1 MIKITNKEDCCGCA
15 ACEQSCPKHCIS
27 LIEDVEGFWYPQL
40 DVTTCIECG
49 LCKKVCPMLN
59 NKEEKLPIRALV
71 AYNESEEI
79 RLASSSGGIFTLCA
93 KKVIN
98 AGGVVFGAV
107 FDEHFG
113 VRHDYVETI
122 KELSLFQGSKYVQ
135 SRIEDNYYK
144 VKQFL
149 NEKRLVLFS
158 GTPCQIK
165 GLKNYLQKDYSNL
178 FTIDFICHGVPSPTV
193 WQYYLKQTSETLINH
208 FANPTIKSINF
219 RDKSN
224 GWRNYHFTIS
234 FKLLNNEIMNL
245 SSPFYKNTYMNL
257 FLNDIILRPSC
268 YACKFKGGRSNSD
281 LTIADCWG
289 IKQLASEMDDDKGIS
304 LVMINTNT
312 GNNLMQ
318 EIETIKKKEINI
330 IDAVSSNLSWRNV
343 AHYHELRRLFFNKYK
358 KKNLS
363 SYTQYLLKP
372 SILIRIIRKCYRIC
386 GIKQIP
392 I

>member
-1 MIKITNKEDCCGCA
+1 MIKKTNKEDCCGCA

-27 LIEDVEGFWYPQL
+27 LIEDAEVFWYPQI

-59 NKEEKLPIRALV
+59 NKDKKLPIKALV

-98 AGGVVFGAV
+98 AGGVVFGTV
-107 FDEHFG
+107 FDKHFG

-208 FANPTIKSINF
+208 FANSTIKSINF

-234 FKLLNNEIMNL
+234 FKLLNNEIINL

-289 IKQLASEMDDDKGIS
+289 IKQLTSEMDDDKGIS

-312 GNNLMQ
+312 GNNLMF
-318 EIETIKKKEINI
+318 
-330 IDAVSSNLSWRNV
+330 L
-343 AHYHELRRLFFNKYK
+343 
-358 KKNLS
+358 KNAIS
-363 SYTQYLLKP
+363 
-372 SILIRIIRKCYRIC
+372 
-386 GIKQIP
+386 
-392 I
+392 